1 MGKKCNPKSEK
12 GNKKVTPAVIL
23 KFRITA
29 VIEDIYLDIFGKIV
43 TISVE
48 MYNVAFNYSKDRK
61 IYF

>member
-1 MGKKCNPKSEK
+1 M
-12 GNKKVTPAVIL
+12 
-23 KFRITA
+23 
-29 VIEDIYLDIFGKIV
+29 IEDIYLDIFGKIV